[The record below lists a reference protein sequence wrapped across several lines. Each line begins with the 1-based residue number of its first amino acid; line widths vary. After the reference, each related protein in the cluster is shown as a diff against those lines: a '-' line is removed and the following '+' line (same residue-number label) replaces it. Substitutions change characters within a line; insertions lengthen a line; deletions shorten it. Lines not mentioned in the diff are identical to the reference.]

1 MELYFTDLP
10 FLWLLIP
17 AAAGMIWLKGRIRF
31 IQISAAVVL
40 ILAASG
46 PVLLWEKRPETVILR
61 DFSASPAATLAKN
74 GASMRYGGKIE
85 FHSPFYESAGSIEKN
100 AALLATRG
108 IALKAVPHPG
118 RQASQPVLRQLH
130 HPAVIGC
137 GERWEIQLELAVRSN
152 SKVDLALR
160 KKTQILFQKQYVF
173 QEEGCR
179 RLKISCNF
187 HEPGEH
193 TARLELNGRSVA
205 ELAVRVEKPYQVLLI
220 SRNPVREGRAL
231 QRLLHGA
238 AEVTPWKSEMDLS
251 RFPLIV
257 IGERGGQ
264 SLKQSELKQLAETIR
279 KGSGLLIFTGRDTPF
294 IIRSLPKELEDMLPV
309 RYIARNLDRTPTTSL
324 VVIIDTSGSMMGTR
338 IALARETARLALDKL
353 RDCDLAGIVEFHGR
367 RRWAAPLQSAA
378 NHLELRRALN
388 RLNAGGGTIIL
399 PAVREAFYALRNA
412 DTRLKHVLIIT
423 DGGVEQGNFEELLR
437 QMARND
443 ITVSTVLA
451 GNGQSPFLEQLAL
464 WGGGRYYTASSRF
477 AIPELTFRQTG
488 RESLSPVREG
498 RFPLEI
504 HSRSAMTAG
513 LSGKMMVEGILETSL
528 NPGADELVGAAGLP
542 LIARKNTGNGS
553 VVSVNTE
560 LDGPWV
566 KELRADPYFSGMLA
580 SLARSL
586 PDPARLAPYAV
597 RNYSIHQCVK
607 LQIDSFRP
615 VDRLYLKLN
624 SKESFVLT
632 RGADG
637 SFHFHRSAIKPGVC
651 RFEIRE
657 TEKGGPVYGF
667 RIIPRQGPENG
678 WCADDLETAERINR
692 CSTRVR
698 VPEKISVP
706 VPLRPILGIISLLLF
721 LLQVLLR
728 RLPSGQLLAA
738 GLLIACCPAFCGEYE
753 QFLQEGLRNRQ
764 ESEAMF
770 RKAVRSAA
778 KPTDRRFALMLE
790 LEAARQN
797 GTGKELLREWEK
809 TAASDP
815 ERLDL
820 LLCELEDDNQTEKAL
835 NLLLRHADLA
845 DRRFT
850 IQLIRLAEKCAKTAM
865 IRDLALRKMKDSP
878 DQLIWLNA
886 AVRLELLAGRRTE
899 AVRLYD
905 ERIRQEND
913 PRILSAIAE
922 TAEKNALYSCAEAA
936 YLKLEKLP
944 GTDTVSVQFRLIDL
958 QLRKGDPR
966 SALKLSHQFAERKDL
981 NPGTLMSLAD
991 RCERLA
997 DPETALELYRRSD
1010 EEDALIRQAMLLS
1023 GLKRNPEAIRCWKK
1037 LLQNTENDM
1046 RAMQAMER
1054 IIALSAEDRQLPRL
1068 LHSLEENPEIR
1079 KAERMKLFYCRALL
1093 AAGNTDQLWKFLD
1106 QFGSME
1112 QKLNFRLE
1120 TRQYPEA
1127 VKLLEESLKKHP
1139 EKREELLRSLTV
1151 IAIESKDLKLAE
1163 RSVDELM
1170 RTASDREAALE
1181 FSAGVYSLLDQPAKA
1196 VEIYDECI
1204 RLNPSGIELLLLRA
1218 NAQKSA
1224 GETGKALAFF
1234 REKLKENPP
1243 PDLFGILADGLLN
1256 LGAGRSL
1263 LRETLNLTLERLRKN
1278 PDLLFYYRLAEDLAE
1293 ELGDQDLWR
1302 RLQLMQLAAAPE
1314 RRSLLLRGLFEEALR
1329 RNAGDDAYY
1338 YA

>member
-1 MELYFTDLP
+1 
-10 FLWLLIP
+10 
-17 AAAGMIWLKGRIRF
+17 MIWLKGKIRF
-31 IQISAAVVL
+31 IQAGAAVTL

-46 PVLLWEKRPETVILR
+46 PVLLWKKSPETVILR
-61 DFSASPAATLAKN
+61 DHSATPAAALAKT
-74 GASMRYGGKIE
+74 GAAMRYGGKID
-85 FHSPFYESAGSIEKN
+85 FHSSFYESAGSIEKT
-100 AALLATRG
+100 AASLAVRD
-108 IALKAVPHPG
+108 IALKAIPHHG
-118 RQASQPVLRQLH
+118 RQPSQPVLRQLH

-137 GERWEIQLELAVRSN
+137 GERWEVQLELAVPSN
-152 SKVDLALR
+152 SKANLSLR
-160 KKTQILFQKQYVF
+160 EKTRILFQKQYTF
-173 QEEGCR
+173 PEPGFR
-179 RLKISCNF
+179 RLKIAC
-187 HEPGEH
+187 HLQEPGEH
-193 TARLELNGRSVA
+193 TFRLELNGRSAA
-205 ELAVRVEKPYQVLLI
+205 ELAVRVEKPYPVLLI
-220 SRNPVREGRAL
+220 SRDPIREGSAL
-231 QRLLHGA
+231 RRLLHGA
-238 AEVTPWKSEMDLS
+238 AEVTPWKGGMDFS

-264 SLKQSELKQLAETIR
+264 SLKQSELKQLSKNIR

-294 IIRSLPKELEDMLPV
+294 IPRSLPKELEAMLPV
-309 RYIARNLDRTPTTSL
+309 RYTARNLDRTPTTSL

-504 HSRSAMTAG
+504 RSRSAMTAG
-513 LSGKMMVEGILETSL
+513 LSGKMMVGGILETSL

-566 KELRADPYFSGMLA
+566 KKLRTDPHFSGMLA

-597 RNYSIHQCVK
+597 RNYSIHRCVD

-615 VDRLYLKLN
+615 VDKLHLELN
-624 SKESFVLT
+624 GKEHFVLK
-632 RGADG
+632 RGEDG
-637 SFHFHRSAIKPGVC
+637 SFHFRRSGMRPEAC
-651 RFEIRE
+651 RVGLRE
-657 TEKGGPVYGF
+657 MEKGGPLYEF
-667 RIIPRQGPENG
+667 KIIPRQGPENG

-692 CSTRVR
+692 RSARIR
-698 VPEKISVP
+698 APEKIP
-706 VPLRPILGIISLLLF
+706 FPIRLRPVLGIISLLLF
-721 LLQVLLR
+721 LLQVLVR
-728 RLPSGQLLAA
+728 RLPGGQLTAVI
-738 GLLIACCPAFCGEYE
+738 LLIACGPAFGGEYE
-753 QFLQEGLRNRQ
+753 QFLQAGLRNRQ
-764 ESEAMF
+764 ESAAMF
-770 RKAVRSAA
+770 RKAVQAA
-778 KPTDRRFALMLE
+778 KNPSDRRFALMLE
-790 LEAARQN
+790 LEAARRT
-797 GTGKELLREWEK
+797 GTVKELLREWEK
-809 TAASDP
+809 PAAADP

-820 LLCELEDDNQTEKAL
+820 LLCELEDDRQEGKAL
-835 NLLLRHADLA
+835 DLLLRHADLA

-850 IQLIRLAEKCAKTAM
+850 IQLIRLAEKCGKTAI
-865 IRDLALRKMKDSP
+865 IRDLAMRKMKDSP
-878 DQLIWLNA
+878 EQLIWLNA

-913 PRILSAIAE
+913 QRILSAIADA
-922 TAEKNALYSCAEAA
+922 AEKTALYSCAESAC
-936 YLKLEKLP
+936 LKLEKLP
-944 GTDTVSVQFRLIDL
+944 GSDPGSVFRRIDL

-966 SALKLSHQFAERKDL
+966 SALKLAHQFAGRKDL
-981 NPGTLMSLAD
+981 DPGTIMSLAD
-991 RCERLA
+991 RCERLG
-997 DPETALELYRRSD
+997 DPGTALKLYRRSD
-1010 EEDALIRQAMLLS
+1010 EEEALIRQAMLLG
-1023 GLKRNPEAIRCWKK
+1023 GLKRNPEAVRCWEK
-1037 LLQNTENDM
+1037 LLRNTENDM
-1046 RAMQAMER
+1046 RAMQSMER

-1068 LHSLEENPEIR
+1068 IHSLEGNPEVR
-1079 KAERMKLFYCRALL
+1079 KSERMKLFYCRALL
-1093 AAGNTDQLWKFLD
+1093 AAGNTDRLWKFLD
-1106 QFGSME
+1106 QFGSLE

-1120 TRQYPEA
+1120 TRQFSEA

-1139 EKREELLRSLTV
+1139 EKREELLRSLIV

-1163 RSVDELM
+1163 RSVEELM
-1170 RTASDREAALE
+1170 KTAVDRKAALQ
-1181 FSAGVYSLLDQPAKA
+1181 FSAGVYTLLDQPSKA
-1196 VEIYDECI
+1196 
-1204 RLNPSGIELLLLRA
+1204 
-1218 NAQKSA
+1218 
-1224 GETGKALAFF
+1224 
-1234 REKLKENPP
+1234 
-1243 PDLFGILADGLLN
+1243 
-1256 LGAGRSL
+1256 
-1263 LRETLNLTLERLRKN
+1263 
-1278 PDLLFYYRLAEDLAE
+1278 
-1293 ELGDQDLWR
+1293 
-1302 RLQLMQLAAAPE
+1302 
-1314 RRSLLLRGLFEEALR
+1314 
-1329 RNAGDDAYY
+1329 
-1338 YA
+1338 